1 MLVNENISYLVSE
14 WLIRNYKLADF
25 PWYMTTME
33 SLNDFFRANVNAITI
48 CILRHRPNGLS
59 DFSTVM
65 GETSEALMKVRCLS
79 CQTIDDEIKFLF
91 LFYFQAVL
99 PNCLAYLTPILAG
112 CTEISETYK
121 ENGTQMSG
129 ILQECVGDLTE
140 ILRKQFLTVTENL
153 LSNLWDS
160 NKFQDFFG
168 MEIDYETQSHNIGID
183 VFTKSLEYL
192 QLISESASKN
202 VHLITDFCANRPLQ
216 IYNFLLF
223 KKLQLQNT
231 KYVDEQLIHLFQ
243 YCVVVDKVAAFFV
256 SDAARPQSKKTLLI
270 NKKAS
275 LLRDIVYFIGNIL
288 IGSDVAVKLKL
299 AICRY
304 FRRFGAQILPSCAKI
319 FEPFLNFAVS
329 TLIPLVQ
336 HTDRSLSES
345 SLECIKFFVIDQK
358 DVLAGEISLL
368 DNFPQD
374 DEFNDLRKIHSEV
387 KYRGRTFSLTEEID
401 YFLKVDHRKIE
412 GLVALKEHLSS
423 KKNELIEMYNQLQDI
438 RGFSED
444 CEKSLIHRLVFTLL
458 QFVQGF
464 DEAKAVEAAK
474 CLGELGPSDLSSIVL
489 KPDHQLHTYEFASTF
504 DKATEDL
511 CKAAFTKLN
520 RLLLHPDAKVL
531 KAASSSLS
539 FLLKSDVGKTLV
551 ENFSYL
557 HLFQVPSTQKR
568 KIYSVTGKE
577 LDLETLFMEEENST
591 HSDWLKRLTK
601 VLFDLFDDEHLQ
613 EVVLLQVNIF
623 DISFPTLRQF
633 CLPFVFAELLCGYNS
648 STSRKNDFSFCT

>member
-1 MLVNENISYLVSE
+1 MIELYEKRLSMFF
-14 WLIRNYKLADF
+14 YK
-25 PWYMTTME
+25 
-33 SLNDFFRANVNAITI
+33 N
-48 CILRHRPNGLS
+48 
-59 DFSTVM
+59 
-65 GETSEALMKVRCLS
+65 
-79 CQTIDDEIKFLF
+79 
-91 LFYFQAVL
+91 FQAVL
-99 PNCLAYLTPILAG
+99 PNCLAYLTPIFAG
-112 CTEISETYK
+112 SNEISDKYK
-121 ENGTQMSG
+121 GNGIEMNR
-129 ILQECVGDLTE
+129 ILCEYFGDLTE
-140 ILRKQFLTVTENL
+140 ILRRQFLTVTEFL

-160 NKFQDFFG
+160 NMFKDFFD
-168 MEIDYETQSHNIGID
+168 MEIDYENESHNIDID
-183 VFTKSLEYL
+183 VFTKSLDYL
-192 QLISESASKN
+192 QRISDSANKN

-256 SDAARPQSKKTLLI
+256 NDAARPQSKKNLLI

-288 IGSDVAVKLKL
+288 TSTEMAVKLKL
-299 AICRY
+299 ATCRY
-304 FRRFGAQILPSCAKI
+304 FRNFGGQILPSCAQI
-319 FEPFLNFAVS
+319 FKPLLNFTIS

-336 HTDRSLSES
+336 HTDRSLGET
-345 SLECIKFFVIDQK
+345 SLECIKFFIIEQK
-358 DVLAGEISLL
+358 DVLADEISLL
-368 DNFPQD
+368 DNFPSD
-374 DEFNDLRKIHSEV
+374 DLFNDLRQIHSEV

-401 YFLKVDHRKIE
+401 YFLSVDHRKIE

-423 KKNELIEMYNQLQDI
+423 KKDELIEMYNQLQNI

-458 QFVQGF
+458 QFVQGL

-489 KPDHQLHTYEFASTF
+489 KPDHQIHTYEFASTL
-504 DKATEDL
+504 DKAMNDL

-531 KAASSSLS
+531 KAVSSSLI
-539 FLLKSDVGKTLV
+539 FLLKSEIGKTLV

-557 HLFQVPSTQKR
+557 HLFQVPSTQKQ

-577 LDLETLFMEEENST
+577 LDLEKLFVEEENST
-591 HSDWLKRLTK
+591 HSDWLKRLTN
-601 VLFDLFDDEHLQ
+601 VLFDLFGDEHLQ
-613 EVVLLQVNIF
+613 KVVELQVRIF
-623 DISFPTLRQF
+623 LLISFIVDIVN
-633 CLPFVFAELLCGYNS
+633 CLSFAEFVRRHDASNS
-648 STSRKNDFSFCT
+648 HKNGSNFPR